1 MNINRHNYESYFLPY
16 VDNELSVQE
25 INALNLF
32 IEDNADLKNEL
43 EILQQSI
50 LKPEKVFYK
59 EKESL
64 LKNLSS
70 STEMEENLL
79 LYVDNELDPA
89 QIKTLKIA
97 IAEDEKLATD
107 LFYLQQT
114 KFIPDSHVVF
124 ENKQSL
130 YKNEK
135 NTIIGFGWIKLAIAA
150 IIIGFCVWGISF
162 YTNSNSIGSNRPIIA
177 GSSDKKDLQ
186 NNHPIKSEL
195 NSEAF
200 PGKKLEEVK
209 TPAAEMAQNITAPK
223 NNSTYFEKVNNK
235 VPGQNDLKFATQKKI
250 ATKVN
255 NILPETLGHPQHK
268 KIDEPYMAVIEKM
281 GSINKNLQVSIDQS
295 KIDGA
300 TIALKTGATN
310 TLFIDN
316 SVDEKEGH
324 FTLSDNEPKRN
335 RLSGFLR
342 KAKRV
347 LERTA
352 NLNNGDNNIKIAN
365 LAFTTQ

>member
-1 MNINRHNYESYFLPY
+1 M
-16 VDNELSVQE
+16 
-25 INALNLF
+25 
-32 IEDNADLKNEL
+32 
-43 EILQQSI
+43 
-50 LKPEKVFYK
+50 
-59 EKESL
+59 
-64 LKNLSS
+64 
-70 STEMEENLL
+70 
-79 LYVDNELDPA
+79 
-89 QIKTLKIA
+89 
-97 IAEDEKLATD
+97 
-107 LFYLQQT
+107 
-114 KFIPDSHVVF
+114 
-124 ENKQSL
+124 
-130 YKNEK
+130 
-135 NTIIGFGWIKLAIAA
+135 
-150 IIIGFCVWGISF
+150 
-162 YTNSNSIGSNRPIIA
+162 
-177 GSSDKKDLQ
+177 
-186 NNHPIKSEL
+186 
-195 NSEAF
+195 
-200 PGKKLEEVK
+200 
-209 TPAAEMAQNITAPK
+209 
-223 NNSTYFEKVNNK
+223 
-235 VPGQNDLKFATQKKI
+235 
-250 ATKVN
+250 
-255 NILPETLGHPQHK
+255 PETLGHPQHK